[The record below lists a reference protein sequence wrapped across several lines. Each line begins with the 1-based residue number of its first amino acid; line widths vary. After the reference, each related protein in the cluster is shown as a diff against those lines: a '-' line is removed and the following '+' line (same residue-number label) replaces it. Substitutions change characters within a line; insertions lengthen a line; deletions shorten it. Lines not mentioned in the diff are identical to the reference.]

1 MIIFFHGFASVGVS
15 PKSDA
20 LRAAFGDDQVISP
33 DLPTDPVA
41 VIELITKLVHTA
53 PKDKLIFV
61 GTSLGG
67 FYANYCAQ
75 LFDVPCVIVN
85 PSTRPSVT
93 MNARLGINH
102 NMATGAEFEITR
114 EDVAMFAYMEKFING
129 NSNGA
134 LVNLFLA
141 EDDTVLDYRIA
152 EHDIPFTKQTFKFP
166 DGGHRFES
174 NWGSVIN
181 CVKDVMAE

>member
-1 MIIFFHGFASVGVS
+1 MIIFFHGFASVGMS

-20 LRAAFGDDQVISP
+20 LRLAFGEDQVISP

-41 VIELITKLVHTA
+41 VIELITKLVHEA
-53 PKDKLIFV
+53 PKDKLVFV

-67 FYANYCAQ
+67 FYANYCSQ

-93 MNARLGINH
+93 MLPRVGINK
-102 NMATGAEFEITR
+102 NMATGAEFEITSDHISTFKVMEQYIR
-114 EDVAMFAYMEKFING
+114 E

-134 LVNLFLA
+134 LINWLIA
-141 EDDTVLDYRIA
+141 EDDVVLDYRVA
-152 EHDIPFTKQTFKFP
+152 EQDIWFSKRKFKFP

-174 NWGSVIN
+174 NWSAVIN
-181 CVKDVMAE
+181 CVKDVLAE